1 MSKTKER
8 LNESHFFLKEFNENY
23 FNQPQCV
30 YFLNAF
36 IASSR
41 SVLWI
46 MRNEYGKIDGWKEW
60 YELKQPKKEEKDFLK
75 KITVLRNRSQK
86 REPIKPDFQIQIQIK
101 NTPPKIEKRLKE
113 LLGKKV
119 NVEISTE
126 KSEIVDKPEVTK
138 KAIAFTGKIDHLKG
152 IVPEFPEDDILL
164 VCRKYYSLLELLVS
178 ECEKK
183 FRKTM

>member
-8 LNESHFFLKEFNENY
+8 LNESHFFLRKFNKNY
-23 FNQPQCV
+23 FNHPQCV
-30 YFLNAF
+30 YFLDAF

-46 MRNEYGKIDGWKEW
+46 MRHEYGKIDGWKEW
-60 YELKQPKKEEKDFLK
+60 YKSKQPKKEEKNLLK
-75 KITVLRNRSQK
+75 NITDLRNRSQK
-86 REPIKPDFQIQIQIK
+86 REPIKPDMQVQIQIK
-101 NTPPKIEKRLKE
+101 NISPEIEKKLKE
-113 LLGKKV
+113 WEGKKV
-119 NVEISTE
+119 KGEFQTI
-126 KSEIVDKPEVTK
+126 KSEIVDKPKISK
-138 KAIAFTGKIDHLKG
+138 KAISFTGKIDHLKG
-152 IVPEFPEDDILL
+152 IVPEFPEDDILS

>member
-1 MSKTKER
+1 M
-8 LNESHFFLKEFNENY
+8 
-23 FNQPQCV
+23 
-30 YFLNAF
+30 
-36 IASSR
+36 
-41 SVLWI
+41 
-46 MRNEYGKIDGWKEW
+46 
-60 YELKQPKKEEKDFLK
+60 
-75 KITVLRNRSQK
+75 RNRSQK

-164 VCRKYYSLLELLVS
+164 VCRKYYSLLELFVS